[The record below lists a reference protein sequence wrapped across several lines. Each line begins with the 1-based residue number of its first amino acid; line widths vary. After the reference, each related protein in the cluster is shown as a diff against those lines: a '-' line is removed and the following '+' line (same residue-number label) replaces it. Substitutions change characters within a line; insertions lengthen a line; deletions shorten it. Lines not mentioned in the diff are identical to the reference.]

1 MAVDFLLICK
11 YKLGNKKYSSG
22 GGRHDNSLN
31 STGEGWFPTKRLLHD
46 CPSNGLFWGGV
57 LVCSWIRQ
65 GAAGSLAPRAAGLPL
80 QLPQRSLRPSAEE
93 LQPFR
98 DLDRDGDH
106 IERGGEGERG
116 GRRWLWDVLSQ
127 LKRARRAGGRVR
139 VGDLHGERARE
150 EMRTVDCQVGY
161 FHLKHSVALLCR
173 SQKVKISR
181 LKSKFCEWS
190 RNVETE
196 VTSFVIKDERLC
208 AQVSWCP
215 SVFTRVNLEIFTL
228 VSKLFLLFRE
238 YLSVIGKRIVATT
251 EVVAGG
257 LRFPTEKRK
266 LLWWNWKY
274 VTRLAHTAI
283 RLQSQNSDFVLES
296 SDFILGIFKIFIYL
310 FLNKLSC
317 CSADLPTKEY

>member
-1 MAVDFLLICK
+1 MGFFF
-11 YKLGNKKYSSG
+11 G
-22 GGRHDNSLN
+22 GG
-31 STGEGWFPTKRLLHD
+31 G
-46 CPSNGLFWGGV
+46 

-65 GAAGSLAPRAAGLPL
+65 GAAGSLVPRAAGLPL

-93 LQPFR
+93 LQPLR

-127 LKRARRAGGRVR
+127 LKRARRAGGRRVR
-139 VGDLHGERARE
+139 VGDLHSERARE
-150 EMRTVDCQVGY
+150 ERRTVDCQVGY

-181 LKSKFCEWS
+181 LSFANKVEMLRLKSQVLWLK
-190 RNVETE
+190 T
-196 VTSFVIKDERLC
+196 KRLC
-208 AQVSWCP
+208 TQVSWCP
-215 SVFTRVNLEIFTL
+215 SAFTRVNLEIFTL
-228 VSKLFLLFRE
+228 VSKLFLLSRE
-238 YLSVIGKRIVATT
+238 YLSVIGKRIVAMT
-251 EVVAGG
+251 EVVAGW

-283 RLQSQNSDFVLES
+283 CLQSQNSDSVLES
-296 SDFILGIFKIFIYL
+296 SDFILGISQFFIYL

-317 CSADLPTKEY
+317 CSADLLTKEY